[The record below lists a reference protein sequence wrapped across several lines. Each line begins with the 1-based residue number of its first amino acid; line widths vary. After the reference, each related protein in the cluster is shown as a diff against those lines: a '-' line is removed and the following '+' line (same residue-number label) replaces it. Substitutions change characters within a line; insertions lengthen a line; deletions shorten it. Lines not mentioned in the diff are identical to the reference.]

1 MGSSIIKMC
10 LFTQLRRIIISPS
23 SPYNIE
29 WLVRIAVIISLVA
42 VLTGIWVSYSNG
54 TTSKNKINQS
64 VQIRHLSHQLDN
76 DYQNLSK
83 SLKWSINT
91 GDKHWKTRF
100 ETSRMKLIAKLQQ
113 ISQEGILGGERS
125 PSNDLVQRT
134 KAFRLSLEHSA
145 LIEYKIFSHL
155 DKKQKDQAF
164 IIFSDFDYQQTKLTE
179 QQTFNALQRALQQQA
194 THTIN
199 SLNNRSSKITA
210 LLSLQMFGIVALWL
224 YVSLIIRRWR
234 NKQKLR
240 SDELLHL
247 AQHDALTGIGNR
259 ALFEHRISDALTQS
273 RRNSNAVGL
282 MLIDVD
288 HFKAINDQFGH
299 AVGDRLLLTI
309 ATELVTLSRESD
321 TVIRL
326 GGDEFAIILTNLTSQ
341 YHASIICKKVLS
353 LFNQPITIDNQSIKT
368 SVSIGI
374 ASFPNDAQNYDELL
388 RKADMALYETKRK
401 GKNDF
406 QFFDTAI
413 DMAAKQKIDM
423 QDDLMTALKLEQFS
437 LNYQPIIDMNTQ
449 QIVCV
454 ETLLRWQHPKKG
466 NIPVNDFIA
475 IAEENRLILPLG
487 EWALKQACMQQVLWQ
502 QQGLST
508 ANVAVNLSALQFH
521 QPDLLITIENIIQS
535 TGIQYGKLTVEITE
549 STLMEQTDLL
559 ITKLHALRSLGVNI
573 AIDDFG
579 TGYSSLTYLRRFPI
593 NHLKIDREFT
603 SELPNNQR
611 DAAVTRSIIKMAHEL
626 GISVIA
632 EGIERQDQLQF
643 LNEADCD
650 LGQGFY
656 VAKPM
661 NSNNFALWLTR
672 HQQQSKSNIRSIR

>member
-1 MGSSIIKMC
+1 
-10 LFTQLRRIIISPS
+10 
-23 SPYNIE
+23 
-29 WLVRIAVIISLVA
+29 
-42 VLTGIWVSYSNG
+42 
-54 TTSKNKINQS
+54 
-64 VQIRHLSHQLDN
+64 
-76 DYQNLSK
+76 
-83 SLKWSINT
+83 
-91 GDKHWKTRF
+91 
-100 ETSRMKLIAKLQQ
+100 
-113 ISQEGILGGERS
+113 
-125 PSNDLVQRT
+125 
-134 KAFRLSLEHSA
+134 
-145 LIEYKIFSHL
+145 
-155 DKKQKDQAF
+155 
-164 IIFSDFDYQQTKLTE
+164 
-179 QQTFNALQRALQQQA
+179 
-194 THTIN
+194 
-199 SLNNRSSKITA
+199 
-210 LLSLQMFGIVALWL
+210 
-224 YVSLIIRRWR
+224 
-234 NKQKLR
+234 
-240 SDELLHL
+240 
-247 AQHDALTGIGNR
+247 
-259 ALFEHRISDALTQS
+259 
-273 RRNSNAVGL
+273 
-282 MLIDVD
+282 
-288 HFKAINDQFGH
+288 
-299 AVGDRLLLTI
+299 
-309 ATELVTLSRESD
+309 
-321 TVIRL
+321 
-326 GGDEFAIILTNLTSQ
+326 LTNLTSQ

-353 LFNQPITIDNQSIKT
+353 LFNQPITIDNQRIKT